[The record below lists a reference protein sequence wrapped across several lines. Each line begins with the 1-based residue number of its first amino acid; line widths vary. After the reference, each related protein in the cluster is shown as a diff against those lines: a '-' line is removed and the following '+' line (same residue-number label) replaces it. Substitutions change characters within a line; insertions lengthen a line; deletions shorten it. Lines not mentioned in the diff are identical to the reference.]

1 MQVTSGLEE
10 VNRRNG
16 TIKDIT
22 EENIP
27 GVYEDFNLQTER
39 IYRNLLKFSL
49 SFKTCAKE
57 SFAFQK

>member
-16 TIKDIT
+16 TIKDIA

-39 IYRNLLKFSL
+39 VYRNLLKFSP
-49 SFKTCAKE
+49 SFKTCPKE